1 MKGALNHFQTLNA
14 LKTRKDLSMILFG
27 ESLNVISNVIGK
39 EFKEPDPAK
48 RNPEP
53 IQKEVIEQ
61 KEKGMDYID
70 INLGP
75 AKKFGTEL
83 MPWVVNVVQ
92 EAVPGMPLL
101 LDSSNID
108 AIEAGLKV
116 AKPADKPHIV
126 NSIMARPERY
136 EVMVPMTAKYDADFV
151 ALMWGPEGL
160 PRDENERAALAVELL
175 YFANE
180 AGIPNEK
187 IWVDGIVTP
196 VNIQQPQAISLME
209 FQGMLQ
215 DIAPGARSTCGLSNI
230 SNGPPNHLRP
240 ILNQTYMVMLM
251 KHGMESVIS
260 DPLDTQ
266 LTAIA
271 KGQRQDIVDLIYGIM
286 DGNQPDMASLDK
298 EMQDYAKTVNVILGN
313 TLYSDSWLEL

>member
-1 MKGALNHFQTLNA
+1 
-14 LKTRKDLSMILFG
+14 MILFG

-75 AKKFGTEL
+75 AKKIGTEL

>member
-1 MKGALNHFQTLNA
+1 
-14 LKTRKDLSMILFG
+14 MILFG
-27 ESLNVISNVIGK
+27 ESLNVISTIIGK
-39 EFKEPDPAK
+39 EFKEADPAK

-53 IQKEVIEQ
+53 IQKEVLRQ
-61 KEKGMDYID
+61 KELGMDYID

-116 AKPADKPHIV
+116 CKPADQPHII

-136 EVMVPMTAKYDADFV
+136 EKMIPLAAEYEADFV
-151 ALMWGPEGL
+151 ALMWGPDGL
-160 PRDENERAALAVELL
+160 PRDENERAALAVELI

-180 AGIPNEK
+180 AGIANER

-196 VNIQQPQAISLME
+196 VNIQQQQLMSLMN
-209 FQGMLQ
+209 FQMMLE
-215 DIAPGARSTCGLSNI
+215 DMAPGAKSTCGLSNI
-230 SNGPPNHLRP
+230 SNGPPEHLRG
-240 ILNQTYMVMLM
+240 ILNQTYMVMLEKYGM
-251 KHGMESVIS
+251 KAVIS
-260 DPLDTQ
+260 DPLDKQ

-271 KGQRQDIVDLIYGIM
+271 KGQRQDIVDLIYGMM
-286 DGNQPDMASLDK
+286 DGNDPDITGLDK
-298 EMQDYAKTVNVILGN
+298 EMQDYAKTYKVIMGE
-313 TLYSDSWLEL
+313 TLYSDSWLDI